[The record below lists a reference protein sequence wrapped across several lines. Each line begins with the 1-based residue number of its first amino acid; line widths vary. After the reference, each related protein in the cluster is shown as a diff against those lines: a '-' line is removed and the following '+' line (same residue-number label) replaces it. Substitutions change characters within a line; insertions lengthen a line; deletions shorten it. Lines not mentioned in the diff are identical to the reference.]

1 VTVSMGL
8 ASPAEGL
15 AGHELY
21 HRADRRLYEAKHAG
35 RNRLI
40 FG

>member
-1 VTVSMGL
+1 MGL
-8 ASPAEGL
+8 AAPAEGL
-15 AGHELY
+15 IGRELY
-21 HRADRRLYEAKHAG
+21 DRADRRLYEAKHAG